1 MSASVKL
8 EEFSAEE
15 ETTSFPFRELV
26 GSLMWLAT
34 QTRPDISNAVRA
46 VARYC
51 ASPKLIHWR
60 TALGSLGYVRRTSS
74 LGISFYR
81 GSVAGLSLQVFSDA
95 DYASKATDRRSVSGG
110 LIMCGGG
117 CVSWFSRTQKC
128 VTLSTAE
135 AEYVA
140 ITDVFKEVLF
150 LRQVWRFMLPEMVMP
165 CIPVF
170 EDNEGA
176 IQIAKNLSLIHISE
190 PTRPY

>member
-1 MSASVKL
+1 
-8 EEFSAEE
+8 
-15 ETTSFPFRELV
+15 
-26 GSLMWLAT
+26 MWLAT

-51 ASPKLIHWR
+51 ASPKLIHR
-60 TALGSLGYVRRTSS
+60 RIALGILGYVRRTSS
-74 LGISFYR
+74 PGITFYR

-110 LIMCGGG
+110 LIMCGDG

-140 ITDVFKEVLF
+140 ITDVPKEVLF
-150 LRQVWRFMLPEMVMP
+150 
-165 CIPVF
+165 F
-170 EDNEGA
+170 ETGLAFHVARDGDA
-176 IQIAKNLSLIHISE
+176 VHSSV
-190 PTRPY
+190 

>member
-8 EEFSAEE
+8 EDLSTEE
-15 ETTSFPFRELV
+15 ETMSFPFRDLV

-34 QTRPDISNAVRA
+34 QTRLDISNAVRA

-51 ASPKLIHWR
+51 AFPKLIHSR
-60 TALGSLGYVRRTSS
+60 TALGILGYVRRTSS
-74 LGISFYR
+74 LGITFYR
-81 GSVAGLSLQVFSDA
+81 GSVAGLRLQVFSDA

-135 AEYVA
+135 AAVSY
-140 ITDVFKEVLF
+140 THLT
-150 LRQVWRFMLPEMVMP
+150 LPTIYSV
-165 CIPVF
+165 
-170 EDNEGA
+170 
-176 IQIAKNLSLIHISE
+176 
-190 PTRPY
+190 